1 MRVVVQD
8 VARAEAASVLE
19 QAEARLAA
27 EEAKRARPAA
37 GEVGLDLY
45 DMRGRLAEKGLRYV

>member
-1 MRVVVQD
+1 MTVVVLD

-19 QAEARLAA
+19 QVEARLAA
-27 EEAKRARPAA
+27 EEAKRARLAA
-37 GEVGLDLY
+37 GEIGLDLH